1 MFNKIYEILIA
12 GGAWL
17 TILEGL
23 WATVQI
29 SFSPSFQTR
38 SSEQGFVL

>member
-29 SFSPSFQTR
+29 SFFA
-38 SSEQGFVL
+38 FVLGTLLVAGGVL